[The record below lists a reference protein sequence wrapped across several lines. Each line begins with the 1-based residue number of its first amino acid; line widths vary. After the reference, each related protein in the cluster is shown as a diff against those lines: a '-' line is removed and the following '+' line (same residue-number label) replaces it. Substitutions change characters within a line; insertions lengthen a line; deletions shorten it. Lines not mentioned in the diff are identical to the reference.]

1 MRNVLSEKLVVEK
14 NNIIIP
20 LENFYV
26 EIKQKAENSKPYFH
40 LSIRDINGEQ
50 VIFSVNSLEEAFE
63 FTEDVVANTE
73 TIDEVLKA
81 FRNRIERQKRGLK
94 G

>member
-1 MRNVLSEKLVVEK
+1 MRNVLSERLVVEK

-26 EIKQKAENSKPYFH
+26 EIKQKVENSKSYNH

-50 VIFSVNSLEEAFE
+50 VIFNIDSLEEAFE

-73 TIDEVLKA
+73 TIDEVLTA